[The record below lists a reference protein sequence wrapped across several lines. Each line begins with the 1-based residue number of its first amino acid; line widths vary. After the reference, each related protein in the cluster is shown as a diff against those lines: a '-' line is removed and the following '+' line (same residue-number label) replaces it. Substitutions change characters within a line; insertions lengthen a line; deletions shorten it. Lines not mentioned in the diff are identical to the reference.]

1 MTDSIRYPSCTQRGY
16 MDAHEGDGLVME
28 RPHRARGTVQPQSA
42 PTLTTG
48 RGGGSGVVVRMTNDT
63 VQWFSGCTENG
74 RIDAHPGDGLKVYP
88 NPARENSGG
97 TVQDQSTNALNTY
110 EGCGSAT
117 VTPDLRIRYLTPR
130 ECLRLMGQT
139 EDAIDRLME
148 AVPQKSW
155 QYKLAGNS
163 IVVDVLMA
171 IFKGIYIDNTFQP
184 SKPKQ
189 TSLGTWGD

>member
-1 MTDSIRYPSCTQRGY
+1 M
-16 MDAHEGDGLVME
+16 
-28 RPHRARGTVQPQSA
+28 
-42 PTLTTG
+42 
-48 RGGGSGVVVRMTNDT
+48 VRMTNDT
-63 VQWFSGCTENG
+63 VQWFSGTTEDG
-74 RIDAHPGDGLKVYP
+74 HIDAHVGDGLKVYP

-97 TVQDQSTNALNTY
+97 TVQDQSTNALNIY

-130 ECLRLMGQT
+130 ECLRLMGQS
-139 EDAIDRLME
+139 EDAIDRLMA

-163 IVVDVLMA
+163 IVVDVLVA
-171 IFKGIYIDNTFQP
+171 IFKGIYIDNTFKP

-189 TSLGTWGD
+189 TSLGSWGNETA